1 LGVVARGIWVAVLV
15 ALAGCLLAP
24 GLAEAQS
31 GEPPSIVLILTDDQR
46 WDTLWAMPTVDDELV
61 AHGVTFSN
69 AFVTNPLC
77 CPSRATIL
85 TGRYSHGTGVYSN
98 GGAHGGFAAF
108 RDGSTIATWLQARG
122 YRTALVGKYLNRYSS
137 TYIPPGWDDWV
148 AFTGAVDYFDY
159 SLNANGVIVN
169 REGQTSDYST
179 DVLAAEAT
187 SFIRSTN
194 GPLFLMFTP
203 NAPHFTK
210 GSRFETTPAPRHAG
224 AFAGI
229 APWRPPSYGEPDVS
243 DKPPFIKRLPPFTT
257 DTESRGDAF
266 RQSQLESLLAVDEAV
281 GEIVD
286 ALRDTGRL
294 ANTMIVFTSDNGY
307 AWGEHRWFSKVAA
320 YEESIRVPLV
330 IRYDPLTTRRRD
342 GHLTVNV
349 DLAPTF
355 AEIAGARS
363 PGAQGKSLVGH
374 LASQGGPWRRNFV
387 LEQYRGGGVPT
398 YCGVRSGRYTYVQY
412 RRDTEELYDLVADPY
427 QLDNRA
433 KQPALRRTLVRFR
446 TRARTLCNPP
456 PPGFTPRSPC
466 LISGNG
472 RANVLI
478 GTRYFDYICGF
489 AGADRVRAGR
499 GDDLISSAEGDDI
512 VHGGKGADVI
522 KGGPGADR
530 LYGEP
535 GGDTLRSVAG
545 GRDIVDCGE
554 GVDTAFVDRRDVTAP
569 DCEKLVRR

>member
-1 LGVVARGIWVAVLV
+1 
-15 ALAGCLLAP
+15 
-24 GLAEAQS
+24 
-31 GEPPSIVLILTDDQR
+31 
-46 WDTLWAMPTVDDELV
+46 MPTVNDELV

-69 AFVTNPLC
+69 AFVSNPLC

-98 GGAHGGFAAF
+98 AGPHGGFDAF
-108 RDGSTIATWLQARG
+108 VDDSTIATWLQAGG
-122 YRTALVGKYLNRYSS
+122 YRTALVGKYLNKYAS

-148 AFTGAVDYFDY
+148 AFTGDVDYFDY
-159 SLNANGVIVN
+159 SLNENGVIVN
-169 REGQTSDYST
+169 RGDQTSDYST

-194 GPLFLMFTP
+194 GPLFLLFAP
-203 NAPHFTK
+203 FAPHFRK
-210 GSRFETTPAPRHAG
+210 GNRFETTPAPRHAG

-229 APWRPPSYGEPDVS
+229 EPWRPPSYGEPDVS
-243 DKPPFIKRLPPFTT
+243 DKPSWVKRLPPFTT
-257 DTESRGDAF
+257 DTETRGDAF
-266 RQSQLESLLAVDEAV
+266 RQSQLESLLAVDESV

-286 ALRDTGRL
+286 ALRETGRL
-294 ANTMIVFTSDNGY
+294 GNTMIVFTSDNGY
-307 AWGEHRWFSKVAA
+307 TWGEHRWFSKVAP

-330 IRYDPLTTRRRD
+330 IRYDPLTSRRTD
-342 GHLTVNV
+342 GHLAVNV

-355 AEIAGARS
+355 ARIAGVQS
-363 PGAQGKSLVGH
+363 PGSQGRSLVRH
-374 LASQGGPWRRNFV
+374 LASQGGPWRRDFL

-398 YCGVRSGRYTYVQY
+398 YCGVRSSRYAYVQY
-412 RRDTEELYDLVADPY
+412 QLGTEELYDLVADPY

-433 KQPALRRTLVRFR
+433 RQPAVRSTVVRFR
-446 TRARTLCNPP
+446 TRAQSLCDPP

-489 AGADRVRAGR
+489 AGAD
-499 GDDLISSAEGDDI
+499 I
-512 VHGGKGADVI
+512 VHGGDGGDVI
-522 KGGPGADR
+522 KGGRGADR
-530 LYGEP
+530 LYGGAGGDVIKGGRGADRLYGGP

-545 GRDIVDCGE
+545 GRDIVDCG
-554 GVDTAFVDRRDVTAP
+554 GGLDTAFVDQRDVVT
-569 DCEKLVRR
+569 DCETVARR